1 MGIETITVALASAG
15 VGSLTLFLVW
25 INWQILK
32 ISQHIL
38 EVSIELL
45 AETITIRV
53 ETIKI
58 RKISY
63 KVLDET
69 IRMRKALGDSNS
81 SHPEPLS
88 FAKKDAT
95 RKNT

>member
-1 MGIETITVALASAG
+1 MDTLLITLLVSLSL
-15 VGSLTLFLVW
+15 GSLTLFLVW

-58 RKISY
+58 REVSEQ
-63 KVLDET
+63 VHLET
-69 IRMRKALGDSNS
+69 IRMREALGDV
-81 SHPEPLS
+81 PPPRP
-88 FAKKDAT
+88 KDNKWKP
-95 RKNT
+95 RKNK